1 MGVMEKLSKKTL
13 MDTDDCVVTAR
24 GNGVEQSGDGMWG
37 VNGDGQRLGLGW
49 LKHIHC
55 IDAVL

>member
-1 MGVMEKLSKKTL
+1 MEKLSKKTL